1 MNRNNTGIN
10 HPKKNVYDNRKMN
23 LSETVLKK
31 RGFAYV
37 LKSNAGFLYIL
48 PWLIGFMVFKLYPFG
63 ASLYYSFTDYDLF
76 KDIISFIGLE
86 NYKAIFQTAKLRKAF
101 QVTFEYA
108 FMTVPLKLAF
118 ALFIAYILNF
128 KIRGVNLFRTMYY
141 IPSILGGSVAIA
153 VLWKFLFQTD
163 GLINQILSAVHV
175 TGPNWLGDSNYS
187 LFVVSLL
194 RVWQFGSPMV
204 IFLAALKSVP
214 TDLYEA
220 ASIDGAGKARQFL
233 RVTIPLIT
241 PVIFYNLV
249 TQLCQAFQEFNGPY
263 IITNGGPLGSTTLIS
278 LLVYQNAFKT
288 YQMGFASA
296 ISWLLFMIV
305 MTLTIISFMSQKY
318 WVYYSDEDGR

>member
-1 MNRNNTGIN
+1 
-10 HPKKNVYDNRKMN
+10 
-23 LSETVLKK
+23 
-31 RGFAYV
+31 
-37 LKSNAGFLYIL
+37 
-48 PWLIGFMVFKLYPFG
+48 
-63 ASLYYSFTDYDLF
+63 
-76 KDIISFIGLE
+76 
-86 NYKAIFQTAKLRKAF
+86 
-101 QVTFEYA
+101 
-108 FMTVPLKLAF
+108 MTVPLKLAF

-153 VLWKFLFQTD
+153 VLWKFLFQTN
-163 GLINQILSAVHV
+163 GLINQILSMVHV

-204 IFLAALKSVP
+204 IFLAALKRVP

-263 IITNGGPLGSTTLIS
+263 IITNGGPLGRQL
-278 LLVYQNAFKT
+278 
-288 YQMGFASA
+288 
-296 ISWLLFMIV
+296 
-305 MTLTIISFMSQKY
+305 
-318 WVYYSDEDGR
+318 